1 MPPEEAAGG
10 EDEEIEGVGAIA
22 TMGIGSTIRQT
33 VNLAG
38 IEGEGGVE
46 GLEGLDARLPENQ
59 TNQLTDKL
67 KRILFELQ

>member
-1 MPPEEAAGG
+1 
-10 EDEEIEGVGAIA
+10 
-22 TMGIGSTIRQT
+22 MGIGSTIRQT

-38 IEGEGGVE
+38 IEGEGGV
-46 GLEGLDARLPENQ
+46 EGLDARLPENQ